1 MGRSSGEGK
10 GYPFQYSVLENSMVY
25 PQGSKE
31 SDMTEQLS
39 LNAYLEGFCEEKISK
54 IIK

>member
-39 LNAYLEGFCEEKISK
+39 LNTYLEGFCEEKISK